1 MSKSMR
7 VLIIGGGPATIEAA
21 LTARLFVEDVT
32 IISNHRIGD
41 WGKLGISSGLL
52 ECFDDSLIWE
62 VALNDV
68 KSKLDKWS
76 SNMKKTIL
84 NRGIRVLLGEI
95 SSIYPDYVQF
105 FDSDNNKSE
114 FYFNKL
120 FIAIGSSNYFPK
132 NIKPDGIDIFSP
144 DNIDKLNKLPRT
156 IIVIG
161 NGPISYE
168 YVNIFHSKGVQV
180 KWLAPQQ
187 GPSTPFDPCISDYLN
202 NLYRSRGI
210 EIINGEFVCDINKID
225 DGVAVIRGD
234 GTQYLAEK
242 VFISIGL
249 KTNIKKIDVKS
260 LGFEYS
266 DEGDILTNELGRTN
280 RDNIYI
286 IGDARKANN
295 ASLSMKQGRLAVLD
309 ALSNQ
314 RVDYTSLS
322 SNPTIFNQHPQV
334 AVVGILSKESKNAL
348 QINFKDRNFKS
359 LLGSTT
365 DGFIKITWDK
375 DYRITSASVIGDH
388 AAEIITPISLAI
400 ELKANLKDLMD
411 FYPPHP
417 SKSEI
422 VFTLLREIEH
432 QIIKIREYKND

>member
-7 VLIIGGGPATIEAA
+7 VLIIGGGPAAIEAA
-21 LTARLFVEDVT
+21 LTAKLFAEDVT
-32 IISNHRIGD
+32 IISNHHIGD
-41 WGKLGISSGLL
+41 WRKLGLSGGLL
-52 ECFDDSLIWE
+52 EYYDDDSLMWE
-62 VALNDV
+62 DALIEV
-68 KSKLDKWS
+68 KSKLVKWS

-84 NRGIRVLLGEI
+84 DKGIRVLLGEI
-95 SSIYPDYVQF
+95 TSIYPDYVQF
-105 FDSDNNKSE
+105 CDSNNIKKDIYFD
-114 FYFNKL
+114 KL
-120 FIAIGSSNYFPK
+120 FIAIGSSNYFPLK
-132 NIKPDGIDIFSP
+132 IKPDGIDIFSP
-144 DNIDKLNKLPRT
+144 DNIDKLNMLPKT
-156 IIVIG
+156 MIVIG

-187 GPSTPFDPCISDYLN
+187 GPSTPFDPCISVYLN
-202 NLYRSRGI
+202 DLYRSRGI
-210 EIINGEFVCDINKID
+210 EIINGEFVRDINKTD
-225 DGVAVIRGD
+225 NGVAVIRGD
-234 GTQYLAEK
+234 GTQYIAEK

-249 KTNIKKIDVKS
+249 KTNLHKIDVNS

-286 IGDARKANN
+286 IGDAREANN
-295 ASLSMKQGRLAVLD
+295 ASLSMKQGRLSVLD

-314 RVDYTSLS
+314 RVDSTLLS

-334 AVVGILSKESKNAL
+334 AVIGIPSKESKNAL

-375 DYRITSASVIGDH
+375 NDRITSATVIGDI
-388 AAEIITPISLAI
+388 ASEIITPISLAI
-400 ELKANLKDLMD
+400 ELKASLTDLTN

-432 QIIKIREYKND
+432 QIIKGRE